1 MWGHSNGAKDEA
13 AFQRQ
18 RKKVLAAMKEIDAD
32 VYAICEIEEGDY
44 SVNELV
50 QALNEEYGVT
60 GKYKGIDSGDKKITS
75 YTKNAFIY
83 DTERVSPYMDFKTYE
98 GTYLVL
104 RHVAQCFELKENGS
118 RVILTMNHF
127 KSKSGNNDYRR

>member
-1 MWGHSNGAKDEA
+1 MKVASMNLEYYMASPSMWGHSNGAKDEA

-60 GKYKGIDSGDKKITS
+60 GKYKGIERMLLFMIQKEFLLIWILKLMKAHIWFFVMWH
-75 YTKNAFIY
+75 NAL
-83 DTERVSPYMDFKTYE
+83 S
-98 GTYLVL
+98 
-104 RHVAQCFELKENGS
+104 
-118 RVILTMNHF
+118 
-127 KSKSGNNDYRR
+127 

>member
-1 MWGHSNGAKDEA
+1 MRPLFRGNGRKVFGSDE
-13 AFQRQ
+13 
-18 RKKVLAAMKEIDAD
+18 KKIDAD

-83 DTERVSPYMDFKTYE
+83 DTERVSPYMD
-98 GTYLVL
+98 
-104 RHVAQCFELKENGS
+104 LKLMKAHIWFFVMWHNALS
-118 RVILTMNHF
+118 
-127 KSKSGNNDYRR
+127 

>member
-1 MWGHSNGAKDEA
+1 
-13 AFQRQ
+13 
-18 RKKVLAAMKEIDAD
+18 MKEIDAD

-104 RHVAQCFELKENGS
+104 RHVAQCFELKENGQQS
-118 RVILTMNHF
+118 NF
-127 KSKSGNNDYRR
+127 DYEPF